1 MSLLFN
7 SVYLLLLMGAT
18 PWIVYSAI
26 TKGKYREGWLQKL
39 FGLVPRRN
47 SDAPCV
53 WLHGVSVGEIN
64 VLATIIDELQT
75 RFPEFDYVVSSTTKT
90 GFDLA
95 TTKFEGQTVF
105 YFPFDFSWAI
115 RNVLRRLRPDVLI
128 LGELELWP
136 NLIRIADSSSIDVAV
151 VNARLS
157 ENSFQGYKRIKPI
170 ISRALRRI
178 ELLAVQTDEYAQR
191 FRALGAGHES
201 ISVTG
206 STKFD
211 GAEANRQNSR
221 TRALARLA
229 GITEADRVFLAGST
243 QDPEEALALQTFRT
257 LMDDHRDLKLI
268 LVPRH
273 PERFNSVAQLLRES
287 GLPWSR
293 RSELAEDS
301 NPVRILLVDTIGELG
316 AWWGTAEICYVGGS
330 MGDRGGQNMIEPAAY
345 GSAVSFGP
353 KTKNFRDVVRMMLDS
368 DSAAV
373 VNNGEELT
381 QFVRRHLT
389 DDVYHDAMCHRAASL
404 VRKNSGALART
415 VDRLAPL
422 LRRRVHLKHM
432 SAEIPQTHVASKN
445 A

>member
-18 PWIVYSAI
+18 PWIVYPAI

-39 FGLVPRRN
+39 FGLVPRRH
-47 SDAPCV
+47 SEAPCV

-95 TTKFEGQTVF
+95 TTKFQGQTVF
-105 YFPFDFSWAI
+105 YFPFDFSWAV
-115 RNVLRRLRPDVLI
+115 RNVLRRLNPDVLI

-136 NLIRIADSSSIDVAV
+136 NLIRIADSHSVDVAV

-170 ISRALRRI
+170 IKRALQRI
-178 ELLAVQTDEYAQR
+178 ALLAVQTDEYAER
-191 FRALGAGHES
+191 FRALGVRNES
-201 ISVTG
+201 ISITG

-211 GAEANRQNSR
+211 GAETNRHNSK

-229 GITEADRVFLAGST
+229 GIRQTDRVFLAGST
-243 QDPEEALALQTFRT
+243 QDPEEALALQTFRA
-257 LMDDHRDLKLI
+257 LKDAHADLKLI

-293 RSELAEDS
+293 RSELTEGSNAE
-301 NPVRILLVDTIGELG
+301 RILLVDTIGELG
-316 AWWGTAEICYVGGS
+316 AWWGAADICYVGGS

-353 KTKNFRDVVRMMLDS
+353 NTKNFRDVVRMMLDS
-368 DSAAV
+368 ESAV
-373 VNNGEELT
+373 VVTDGDELT

-389 DDVYHDAMCHRAASL
+389 DDAHYSAMCHRAAAL

-415 VDRLAPL
+415 IDQLAPL
-422 LRRRVHLKHM
+422 LSRRIQLKHKLVDVPLTQ
-432 SAEIPQTHVASKN
+432 AASKN